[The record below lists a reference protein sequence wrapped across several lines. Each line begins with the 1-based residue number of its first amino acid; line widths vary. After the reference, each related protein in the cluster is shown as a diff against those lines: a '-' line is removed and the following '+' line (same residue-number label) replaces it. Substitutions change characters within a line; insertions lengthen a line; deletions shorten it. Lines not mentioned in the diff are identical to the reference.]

1 MMIGNA
7 TSHALSE
14 IASRQADLRGA
25 YTPGATASHTDVAT
39 ADTPQL
45 TIDPLTVA
53 VPSDAYLVGR
63 DERGRPM
70 YTRDGVLHVAD
81 NTLVDRFNQPVLGF
95 VPAHSTLAP
104 LRIDPVDA
112 ALGRTAGLH
121 INADGTVSY
130 PRVAIDPR
138 SGTRTSEEVVVGRVA
153 LARFSAA
160 TKLQPID
167 QTRMTAPPGVQP
179 HLGNPGDGNFGA
191 LRPHL
196 QSSSGIDIN
205 LGIEKLSEAYLA
217 FDALRAAHA
226 AQGKVEKTAM
236 DLVK

>member
-1 MMIGNA
+1 MMVGNA
-7 TSHALSE
+7 TSHALGE

-25 YTPGATASHTDVAT
+25 YTPGATPSHADVAT
-39 ADTPQL
+39 PDIPQATL
-45 TIDPLTVA
+45 DPLSVA

-63 DERGRPM
+63 DERGRQT
-70 YTRDGVLHVAD
+70 YTRDGILHLAD

-95 VPAHSTLAP
+95 GNSRVTLQP
-104 LRIDPVDA
+104 LRVDPVDA

-121 INADGTVSY
+121 IGADGTVSY
-130 PRVAIDPR
+130 LRSAIDPR
-138 SGTRTSEEVVVGRVA
+138 TGNRTSEEVVVGRVA

-167 QTRMTAPPGVQP
+167 QTRMTAPPGVRP
-179 HLGNPGDGNFGA
+179 HVGNPGDGNFGA
-191 LRPHL
+191 LRPNM